1 MYNRNLHNCIHISIL
16 VSLRFDIFATGKQ
29 VNHGGEYGLEIST
42 TFYFYRPIK
51 TIKLAQK

>member
-1 MYNRNLHNCIHISIL
+1 MYNRNLHNCIRISIL
-16 VSLRFDIFATGKQ
+16 VPLRLDIFATGKQ
-29 VNHGGEYGLEIST
+29 VNHGGEYGLKIST